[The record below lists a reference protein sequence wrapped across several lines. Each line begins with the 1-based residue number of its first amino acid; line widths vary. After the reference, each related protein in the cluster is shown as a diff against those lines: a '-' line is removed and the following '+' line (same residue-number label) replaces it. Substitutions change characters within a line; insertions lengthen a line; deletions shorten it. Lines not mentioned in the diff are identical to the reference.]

1 MHGHSRHPFLDNL
14 VVGLAILLALIL
26 LYYGARTVISHH
38 TGADQWAQGQ
48 TAPAASTEPG
58 MHQLD
63 VTRTEHGV
71 SQTPPVN
78 LSKPGRRPRKAEVP
92 PPL

>member
-14 VVGLAILLALIL
+14 VVGLAILLALVL
-26 LYYGARTVISHH
+26 LYYGARTVIRHH
-38 TGADQWAQGQ
+38 TGADQWAQGKRVSAED
-48 TAPAASTEPG
+48 TRPGKHELDITPTES
-58 MHQLD
+58 
-63 VTRTEHGV
+63 GV

-78 LSKPGRRPRKAEVP
+78 LSKLGRRARKAEVP